1 MFSAFSRSA
10 EWEVSR
16 WGGREMRSLVTS
28 AAISRTVNA
37 SRRVGSDKEEA
48 VVEFDVV
55 ADLSLN
61 NRRVL

>member
-1 MFSAFSRSA
+1 
-10 EWEVSR
+10 
-16 WGGREMRSLVTS
+16 MRSLVTS